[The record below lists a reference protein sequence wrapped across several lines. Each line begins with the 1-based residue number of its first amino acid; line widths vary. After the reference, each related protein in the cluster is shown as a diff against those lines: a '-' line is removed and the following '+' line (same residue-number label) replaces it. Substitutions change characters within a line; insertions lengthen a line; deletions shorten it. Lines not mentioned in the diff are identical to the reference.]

1 MRCIS
6 HQQGAAT
13 VVAEIDKNP
22 VSKGMINIEQCRDTN
37 TLMQS
42 IESSGTNQDFFP
54 FAFPFASQNTTCPQ
68 YWSRH
73 IFSCFASKKVVAFL
87 GFRLWIPHRAPYLVL
102 PGSWL
107 RCVLLA
113 QEHVNNIVHFSYLRP
128 LTDATEIWLRILSSG
143 ATKHRGLYPKKKQ
156 SCEAWS
162 CNACSHIVWNNQGKV
177 LFNCRRK
184 WKPIAVSIN
193 ACPCVGI

>member
-113 QEHVNNIVHFSYLRP
+113 QEHVNNMCTFPTCGPLLPRPRFDYESYLPVQPSTGAFIQRRSKAAKLEVAMP
-128 LTDATEIWLRILSSG
+128 AATLCGITRARYFLIADENG
-143 ATKHRGLYPKKKQ
+143 
-156 SCEAWS
+156 
-162 CNACSHIVWNNQGKV
+162 NQ
-177 LFNCRRK
+177 
-184 WKPIAVSIN
+184 
-193 ACPCVGI
+193 